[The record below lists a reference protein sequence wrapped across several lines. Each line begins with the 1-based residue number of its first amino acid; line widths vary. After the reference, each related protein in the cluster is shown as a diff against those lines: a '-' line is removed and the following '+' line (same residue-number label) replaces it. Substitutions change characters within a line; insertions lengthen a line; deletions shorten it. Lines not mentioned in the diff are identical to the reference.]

1 MRFPLFLPVWCEIT
15 GFRDGRGAREID
27 SMCKSTTGFH
37 GTIKGFHK
45 GPRDFAVIDMVET
58 YSDHV
63 NGLEYLIPTQDWYE
77 TIQLSEDA
85 MDEGRCEFLGDMDT
99 LHTSDDA
106 PFTASWGEF
115 SSYTLPAAE
124 CSDSEDDQYE
134 NGEEVSD
141 IVLTDRE
148 TDGVFPGFPVTGG
161 RWEMKVKGGQPGW

>member
-1 MRFPLFLPVWCEIT
+1 
-15 GFRDGRGAREID
+15 
-27 SMCKSTTGFH
+27 MCKSTTGFH
-37 GTIKGFHK
+37 GTVKDGFGMK
-45 GPRDFAVIDMVET
+45 RDVAVIDLCDG
-58 YSDHV
+58 SDAADQFLADF
-63 NGLEYLIPTQDWYE
+63 NLSGYM
-77 TIQLSEDA
+77 TIELSTDA
-85 MDEGRCEFLGDMDT
+85 MDEGRCELLGDMDT

-115 SSYTLPAAE
+115 ASYIIPAAE